1 MNRELSKVIM
11 NRSRKKQQIFEV
23 DSRENYLAIK
33 RLKINV
39 TI

>member
-1 MNRELSKVIM
+1 M
-11 NRSRKKQQIFEV
+11 NRSRKTQIFEV
-23 DSRENYLAIK
+23 ASRENYLAIK